1 MFVKLEFSLIV
12 LTTIFITIFSKISSP
27 QNGSYLDSLDKRFA
41 LQFQI
46 TDNFSLTDFQGTI
59 FSGKYHFA
67 KREAVRIGL
76 SVSFGDSETETELT
90 RLDTAETDK
99 SKQESKL
106 FSITLSTQY
115 QRYLSVADNISFFG
129 GIGPF
134 VTIFDRTMESII
146 NEEGTDAKRKS
157 QRKGFST
164 GADIILGTEWWF
176 YKYISLSAEYG
187 MKIIYSSATDEL
199 MDDTIKGKSTLTS
212 FGIFGNQ
219 VSFGITVYF

>member
-1 MFVKLEFSLIV
+1 
-12 LTTIFITIFSKISSP
+12 
-27 QNGSYLDSLDKRFA
+27 
-41 LQFQI
+41 
-46 TDNFSLTDFQGTI
+46 
-59 FSGKYHFA
+59 
-67 KREAVRIGL
+67 
-76 SVSFGDSETETELT
+76 
-90 RLDTAETDK
+90 
-99 SKQESKL
+99 
-106 FSITLSTQY
+106 
-115 QRYLSVADNISFFG
+115 
-129 GIGPF
+129 
-134 VTIFDRTMESII
+134 MESII

-157 QRKGFST
+157 QRNGFST